1 MVKRLSFTF
10 WNRAGGSWLRGLL
23 WCGLSVMVCGGEADA
38 QDRLVPPIKLD
49 PAVFRDTEFQKRF
62 SGDFAPVVEVEP
74 KLSPEEGELF
84 AKVGPLLESA
94 PAQALA
100 QLQAGLGETSSAT
113 LHFIVGHLLR
123 AEGRTSEAEREYKRA
138 IEKFPRFLRA
148 NKHLGVLYAQE
159 GKYGESLPY
168 LQKAIEL
175 GEGGGDIYGLLG
187 QCYKEGGNMLAAES
201 AYRQAYLLQPGSQ
214 VWKLNLIDT
223 MAGIGRWQEANAML
237 EPMIHE
243 SPSNPTY
250 WMLQA
255 NCYLGMDQPL
265 KAANN
270 LEVVRRMGG
279 VDQAILNR
287 LGRIYLATDQPGAA
301 LSAYS
306 EALEGAGPV
315 DVEAALGVARL
326 LSRQGAYAESARYL
340 DRLAART
347 GSRIDAAQRQELQT
361 LQAQAAGFQGRTDDA
376 IQLLE
381 RVVQAGVNGEA
392 RVELGKLYANKALD
406 TEDEEEKRTYLAQ
419 AERHFEVAQQIPG
432 SEADAYLRHGQALV
446 RVYEFEKA
454 VTLLEKSLQL
464 QPNDKVKEYFLRVE
478 RAAQRQ
484 QKAREREEGQVQGMA
499 DAH

>member
-1 MVKRLSFTF
+1 MVF
-10 WNRAGGSWLRGLL
+10 W
-23 WCGLSVMVCGGEADA
+23 GEAPA
-38 QDRLVPPIKLD
+38 QDRLIPPIRLD
-49 PAVFRDTEFQKRF
+49 PAVFRDSEFQKRF

-100 QLQAGLGETSSAT
+100 QLQAALGERSSAT
-113 LHFIVGHLLR
+113 LHFIAGHLLR
-123 AEGRTSEAEREYKRA
+123 AEGRTAEAEREYKRA
-138 IEKFPRFLRA
+138 IDKFPRFLRA

-159 GKYGESLPY
+159 GKYGEALPY

-187 QCYKEGGNMLAAES
+187 QCHKEGGNMLAAES

-223 MAGIGRWQEANAML
+223 MASIGRWQEANAML
-237 EPMIHE
+237 DPMIRE
-243 SPSNPTY
+243 SPSNPAY

-279 VDQAILNR
+279 VDQGVLNR
-287 LGRIYLATDQPGAA
+287 LGRIYLATQQPGAA
-301 LSAYS
+301 LSAYL
-306 EALEGAGPV
+306 EALEGTGPV
-315 DVEAALGVARL
+315 DVEASLGVARL
-326 LSRQGAYAESARYL
+326 LSQQGALAESARYL

-347 GSRIDAAQRQELQT
+347 GSRIDAKQQQELQT
-361 LQAQAAGFQGRTDDA
+361 LQARVAGIQGRTDDA
-376 IQLLE
+376 IRLLE

-392 RVELGKLYANKALD
+392 RVELGKLYGQKALEA
-406 TEDEEEKRTYLAQ
+406 EDEEDKRSYLAR
-419 AERHFEVAQQIPG
+419 AERHFGVAQQIPG
-432 SEADAYLRHGQALV
+432 SEADAYLRHGQALA
-446 RVYEFEKA
+446 RLYEFERA
-454 VTLLEKSLQL
+454 VALLEKALQL

-484 QKAREREEGQVQGMA
+484 QKAREREMGQGQGMA
-499 DAH
+499 GAH